1 MIFLYEIFF
10 RWIILFLVINKI
22 FVYYHPQNDFSNTY
36 RGDSMRSQ
44 NVPRDYKM
52 NDSEMCFLASKICS
66 YLTRDLA
73 DLQDFGID

>member
-1 MIFLYEIFF
+1 
-10 RWIILFLVINKI
+10 
-22 FVYYHPQNDFSNTY
+22 
-36 RGDSMRSQ
+36 MRSQ

-73 DLQDFGID
+73 KLQDFGIDQHELLFRLTIISLR